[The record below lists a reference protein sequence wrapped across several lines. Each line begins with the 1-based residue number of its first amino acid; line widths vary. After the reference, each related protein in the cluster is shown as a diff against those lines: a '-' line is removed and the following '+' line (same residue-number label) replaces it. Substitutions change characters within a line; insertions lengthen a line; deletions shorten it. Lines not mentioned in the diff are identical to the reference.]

1 MGWDLDGNL
10 LGLSGRHGKL
20 LKTQTTEVPQSQLKG
35 TISLKRRQDEAR
47 GARPIIDALGEGCR
61 SRWGRW
67 RGGGRCVT
75 RVAVVGCSDLIQ
87 LSHHVI
93 YYRTAVTLVAE

>member
-1 MGWDLDGNL
+1 M
-10 LGLSGRHGKL
+10 
-20 LKTQTTEVPQSQLKG
+20 
-35 TISLKRRQDEAR
+35 RQEAR
-47 GARPIIDALGEGCR
+47 DRLLM
-61 SRWGRW
+61 RWVKVAEAGGVGG
-67 RGGGRCVT
+67 GGGRCVT